1 MTETIKR
8 KLSDSAAMRWL
19 ALFLVASAM
28 LMAYFLEEVM
38 DPLQFMLEANGIMQ
52 GSSPDQWVQG
62 MGWSA
67 TEFGFFAGAY
77 GYWNVF
83 LLMLFFGG
91 IILDKMGIR
100 FTSTLSTALMVGGA
114 FIKYYAIAFM
124 DPTVTVS
131 LVGWTVKLQVV
142 VASVGFSIFG
152 VGCETTGITVSKV
165 ITKWFTGHELAL
177 AMGIE
182 MALARLGSAAAL
194 TLAPIVAYHFHKIST
209 PILFG
214 AVLLL
219 IGMIN
224 FIVYNIFMDKKL
236 DSQLSSDEL
245 AAQGASEDDQFHFSD
260 LKLIFTNPGFWLIT
274 LLCLL
279 FYSAIFPFLK
289 FSTKI
294 MIDKYGFD
302 GGIAGM
308 IPSIIPLGTMALTPL
323 FGIVYDKVG
332 KGATLMLIGAAMLLG
347 VYVVLAMPDLTQGW
361 VAITMMFVM
370 GIAFSLVPSAMWP
383 SVPKIIP
390 FKLLGTAYA
399 VIFWIQNIGLSL
411 VPLLLG
417 AVIDASTTEV
427 AGKEVIDYTPTML
440 IFCTFGVC
448 SVLLAIGL
456 KAVNAKKGYG
466 LEDANMK

>member
-1 MTETIKR
+1 MVEAIQK
-8 KLSDSAAMRWL
+8 KMSDSAAMRWL

-28 LMAYFLEEVM
+28 LMAYLFEEVM
-38 DPLQFMLEANGIMQ
+38 DPLQFMLEATGRMDGPNAG
-52 GSSPDQWVQG
+52 QWVTG

-100 FTSTLSTALMVGGA
+100 FTSTLSTILMAGGA
-114 FIKYYAIAFM
+114 FIKFYAIEFM
-124 DPTVTVS
+124 DPTVMWN
-131 LVGWTVKLQVV
+131 LIFWNFKAQVI
-142 VASVGFSIFG
+142 VASIGFSIFG
-152 VGCETTGITVSKV
+152 VGCEITGITVSKV
-165 ITKWFTGHELAL
+165 ITKWFTGHEMAL
-177 AMGIE
+177 AMGLE
-182 MALARLGSAAAL
+182 MALARLGSAGAL
-194 TLAPIVAYHFHKIST
+194 TLAPIIAYHFHKIST
-209 PILFG
+209 PILLG
-214 AVLLL
+214 ALLL
-219 IGMIN
+219 FIGVIN
-224 FIVYNIFMDKKL
+224 FVVYNIFMDRKL
-236 DSQLSSDEL
+236 DSQLSAEEATS
-245 AAQGASEDDQFHFSD
+245 QQSGEDDQFHFRD

-279 FYSAIFPFLK
+279 FYSAVFPFLK

-302 GGIAGM
+302 SNIAGL
-308 IPSIIPLGTMALTPL
+308 IPSIIPLGTIVLTPL
-323 FGIVYDKVG
+323 FGVVYDKVG
-332 KGATLMLIGAAMLLG
+332 KGATLMLIGAALLLG
-347 VYVVLAMPDLTQGW
+347 VYVVLALPDLTAGW

-370 GIAFSLVPSAMWP
+370 GVAFSLVPSAMWP

-417 AVIDASTTEV
+417 VVIDASTTTEG
-427 AGKEVIDYTPTML
+427 GKEVINYVPTMS
-440 IFCTFGVC
+440 IFASFGVA
-448 SVLLAIGL
+448 SVLLALGL
-456 KAVNAKKGYG
+456 KAVNAKKHYG
-466 LEDANMK
+466 LEDANMQ